1 MYYLSTRNNELRMH
15 SMDAIKQGI
24 SQEGGLFVPETIP
37 KLSNRDF
44 LELADKDYRSRAFKV
59 LSSYLRDYST
69 EDLNRII
76 YAAYGKDNFDCPEI
90 APVKKLDDSLFIQ
103 ELWHGPTY
111 AFKDMALQILPYLM
125 TYAVAKTGED
135 KEIVILVATS
145 GDTGKAALEGFRDV
159 NGTQIIVFYP
169 NEGVSPSKNYRW

>member
-90 APVKKLDDSLFIQ
+90 APVKSLTTAYLFRSFGM
-103 ELWHGPTY
+103 GPP
-111 AFKDMALQILPYLM
+111 MPLRIWP
-125 TYAVAKTGED
+125 
-135 KEIVILVATS
+135 
-145 GDTGKAALEGFRDV
+145 FRSCP
-159 NGTQIIVFYP
+159 TL
-169 NEGVSPSKNYRW
+169 